1 MWAVKTLF
9 IAKVNVAMRSLYDQE
24 IQKVTD
30 YVKYN
35 QSEVEALHPG
45 LQSYCGY

>member
-1 MWAVKTLF
+1 
-9 IAKVNVAMRSLYDQE
+9 MRSLYDQE

-30 YVKYN
+30 YVKLN
-35 QSEVEALHPG
+35 RSDVDALRPV